1 MKRFVSV
8 LITVFIGLS
17 LLIGC
22 SLLSLLPEPIPVNQV
37 SPIEL
42 SFEQYDVINM
52 LSNNNEFAFF
62 KFETDDAFSEIEFW
76 IEVYQK
82 GTLIRKP
89 SAVYA
94 YNDEPA
100 PFNGK
105 ISMQALNNRG
115 MQWTLSMS
123 FDGGGEINQ
132 TSDRLRMDDLVV
144 GYVSGQIEEPVTI
157 EDGKEIVLYATNHV
171 LDPYAESIEDFQAYV
186 TEPEIMEEF
195 PYVHILKCKF
205 TK

>member
-1 MKRFVSV
+1 MA
-8 LITVFIGLS
+8 VFIGLS
-17 LLIGC
+17 LLSGC
-22 SLLSLLPEPIPVNQV
+22 SLLSLLPEPAPVNRI

-42 SFEQYDVINM
+42 SFTQQDVIHM
-52 LSNNNEFAFF
+52 LSSDNEFSFF
-62 KFETDDAFSEIEFW
+62 EFETDDAFSEVEFW
-76 IEVYQK
+76 IEVYRK
-82 GTLIRKP
+82 GNLISKP
-89 SAVYA
+89 TAVHT

-105 ISMQALNNRG
+105 ISMQAFNNRG
-115 MQWTLSMS
+115 IQWALSMS
-123 FDGGGEINQ
+123 FDDGGEVNH
-132 TSDRLRMDDLVV
+132 TGDRLRLDDLVV
-144 GYVSGQIEEPVTI
+144 GYVSGQIQEPVTI

-171 LDPYAESIEDFQAYV
+171 WDPYSEAIEDFQAYI